1 MTSLRSGVKLG
12 LMKKLSLYVFLVLM
26 WCNSSSAGTQDN
38 VLKWISEYD
47 SLADDKRLILC
58 IPVFENHKDES
69 IDILSKVI
77 IKDVEDNNKS
87 SGMYDVLIKTF
98 GHIHRIQTIAYLS
111 MTKDSES
118 YLKGKSNIKNLDLYE
133 SSGDVFKLYSKESV
147 DLFHHSA
154 VLLNDS
160 SEWIVK
166 YKLFTKCGN
175 NYLSLTEGN
184 EKIKEIKKDIDTKEY
199 RKILLK
205 IQSDIFAKKLQL
217 KINKSKQ

>member
-1 MTSLRSGVKLG
+1 
-12 LMKKLSLYVFLVLM
+12 MKKLSLSVFLVLM
-26 WCNSSSAGTQDN
+26 WCNSLSADTQDN
-38 VLKWISEYD
+38 VLKWISEYN

-58 IPVFENHKDES
+58 IPVFENHKDNS
-69 IDILSKVI
+69 VNMLSKVI
-77 IKDVEDNNKS
+77 IKDAETNQES
-87 SGMYDVLIKTF
+87 TGMYDVLIKTF
-98 GHIHRIQTIAYLS
+98 GHIHRIQTVAYLS

-160 SEWIVK
+160 SEWIAK
-166 YKLFTKCGN
+166 YELFTKCGN

>member
-1 MTSLRSGVKLG
+1 
-12 LMKKLSLYVFLVLM
+12 M

-160 SEWIVK
+160 SEWIAK
-166 YKLFTKCGN
+166 YELFTKCSN

>member
-1 MTSLRSGVKLG
+1 
-12 LMKKLSLYVFLVLM
+12 MKKLSLYVFLVLM

>member
-1 MTSLRSGVKLG
+1 
-12 LMKKLSLYVFLVLM
+12 M
-26 WCNSSSAGTQDN
+26 WCNSLSADTQDN
-38 VLKWISEYD
+38 VLKWISEYN

-58 IPVFENHKDES
+58 IPVFENHKDS
-69 IDILSKVI
+69 SVNMLSKVI
-77 IKDVEDNNKS
+77 IKDAETNQKS
-87 SGMYDVLIKTF
+87 TGMYDVLIKTF
-98 GHIHRIQTIAYLS
+98 GHIHRIQTVAYLS

-160 SEWIVK
+160 SEWIAK
-166 YKLFTKCGN
+166 YELFTKCSN

>member
-1 MTSLRSGVKLG
+1 
-12 LMKKLSLYVFLVLM
+12 MKKLSLYIFLILM
-26 WCNSSSAGTQDN
+26 WCNSLSADTQDN
-38 VLKWISEYD
+38 VLKWISEYN

-58 IPVFENHKDES
+58 IPVFENHKDS
-69 IDILSKVI
+69 SVNMLSKVI
-77 IKDVEDNNKS
+77 IKDAETNQKS
-87 SGMYDVLIKTF
+87 TGMYDVLIKTF
-98 GHIHRIQTIAYLS
+98 GHIHRIQTVAYLS

-160 SEWIVK
+160 SEWIAK
-166 YKLFTKCGN
+166 YELFTKCSN

>member
-1 MTSLRSGVKLG
+1 
-12 LMKKLSLYVFLVLM
+12 M

-98 GHIHRIQTIAYLS
+98 GHIHRIQTVAYLS

-160 SEWIVK
+160 SEWIAK
-166 YKLFTKCGN
+166 YELFTKCSN

>member
-1 MTSLRSGVKLG
+1 
-12 LMKKLSLYVFLVLM
+12 M
-26 WCNSSSAGTQDN
+26 WCNSLSADTQDN
-38 VLKWISEYD
+38 VLKWISEYN

-98 GHIHRIQTIAYLS
+98 GHIHRIQTVAYLS

-184 EKIKEIKKDIDTKEY
+184 EKIKEIKKNIDTKEY

>member
-1 MTSLRSGVKLG
+1 
-12 LMKKLSLYVFLVLM
+12 M